1 MKKIISFGLFFLVLG
16 GCTTT
21 DPGTY
26 VDTVGDITVLVSNA
40 DQAYD
45 QGKWKEAESAYR
57 AVIAKLPKDGYA
69 YFRLGN
75 TLAKQS
81 RLDEAAQAYTSAL
94 QDDANKTKAYQNLA
108 IIRLEQADTA
118 LSAALKTI
126 PETDGNAAQIKHMLY
141 QLKKISRV
149 SLQNVTSPL
158 AMP

>member
-1 MKKIISFGLFFLVLG
+1 MKKFILFGLFFLVLG
-16 GCTTT
+16 GCATT
-21 DPGTY
+21 DPGQS
-26 VDTVGDITVLVSNA
+26 VDTVGDITVLVGKA

-57 AVIAKLPKDGYA
+57 AVIAKSPNDGYA

-94 QDDANKTKAYQNLA
+94 NDDANKTKAYQNLA
-108 IIRLEQADTA
+108 IIRLEQADAA
-118 LSAALKTI
+118 LKTALKTI
-126 PETDGNAAQIKHMLY
+126 PETEGNAAQIKHMLY
-141 QLKKISRV
+141 QLKKVTRV